1 MKVKISYRII
11 SAVLVFVMVF
21 TILPLNAF
29 AMETEVEDEGFTSV
43 QIPIEN
49 DNVETG
55 NEPDSIIDPDD
66 QYNNSL
72 SFVGWMILCVFTFG
86 IGFIWLIPYMKT
98 TTTAF
103 YQEAY
108 ESYKQNA

>member
-1 MKVKISYRII
+1 MTMYIKSVNADMGHNDAITLSRKIMDGKKWR
-11 SAVLVFVMVF
+11 LFC
-21 TILPLNAF
+21 L
-29 AMETEVEDEGFTSV
+29 
-43 QIPIEN
+43 
-49 DNVETG
+49 
-55 NEPDSIIDPDD
+55 
-66 QYNNSL
+66 SL